1 MCFRRHFND
10 PSPAPFLLY
19 NKEEEPLYKE
29 EEPQGVASGT
39 LLPTL
44 LPKTR
49 APEIPMARRAS
60 GPTLQQSA
68 VTFDHTVILGAV
80 HHSSCREGQ
89 IRTTFEDP

>member
-19 NKEEEPLYKE
+19 NKE

-80 HHSSCREGQ
+80 HHSSGREGQ